1 MIAFRFLP
9 GPAWWRRPA
18 AVLSVFLAVC
28 SPAALDVAEPGGRGV
43 GGGAAAA
50 PNGGGAGHAVANGSG
65 MIVGAGTSVRA
76 RWLAPFPGPLRVGRK
91 FDPPQYRWLPGHR
104 GVDLCAPVGSEV
116 RAPREGVVVYAARLA
131 DRNVVSIEHSD
142 GLRSTFEPV
151 TAQVTRGQFV
161 AAGQVVG
168 TLEAGHEGDCLHWG
182 VKRDRDTYLN
192 PLLLLFG
199 PVRLLPL
206 DGD

>member
-1 MIAFRFLP
+1 MITLGTFSPRLR
-9 GPAWWRRPA
+9 WRRPVA
-18 AVLSVFLAVC
+18 LVCISLSAL
-28 SPAALDVAEPGGRGV
+28 SPASLALAGP
-43 GGGAAAA
+43 A
-50 PNGGGAGHAVANGSG
+50 PSAPSDAVPAN
-65 MIVGAGTSVRA
+65 TSVRSG
-76 RWLAPFPGPLRVGRK
+76 WLAPLVGPLRVGRK

-116 RAPREGVVVYAARLA
+116 LAPREGVVVYAARLA
-131 DRNVVSIEHSD
+131 DRNVVSIEHRD

-151 TAQVTRGQFV
+151 AARVSRGQSV
-161 AAGQVVG
+161 TAGQVIG